1 MIRGRHLSGARR
13 PEKPV
18 ELTESQRAYKWLFCL
33 IACAVCA
40 TVAVWGFIW
49 AAAAASH
56 GVVSVLHLAAMLIG
70 GLMAY
75 VFGDIAEHSFDRF

>member
-1 MIRGRHLSGARR
+1 MIRGHHLSGWRR

-18 ELTESQRAYKWLFCL
+18 KLTETQRAYKWLFCL
-33 IACAVCA
+33 IACALFA
-40 TVAVWGFIW
+40 TLAVWGFIW

-56 GVVSVLHLAAMLIG
+56 GVVSVLHFAAMLIG

-75 VFGDIAEHSFDRF
+75 VFGDIAERA

>member
-1 MIRGRHLSGARR
+1 MIRGRHLSGVRR

-18 ELTESQRAYKWLFCL
+18 ELTETQRACKWLFCL

-49 AAAAASH
+49 TATAASH
-56 GVVSVLHLAAMLIG
+56 GVLSVLHFAAMLFG
-70 GLMAY
+70 WLMAY
-75 VFGDIAEHSFDRF
+75 VFGDIAERA

>member
-1 MIRGRHLSGARR
+1 MIRGRHLSGVRR

-18 ELTESQRAYKWLFCL
+18 ELTETQRACKWLFCL
-33 IACAVCA
+33 TACAVFA

-56 GVVSVLHLAAMLIG
+56 GVLSVLHFAAMLIG
-70 GLMAY
+70 SLMAY
-75 VFGDIAEHSFDRF
+75 VFGDIAERA

>member
-1 MIRGRHLSGARR
+1 MIRGHHLSGWRR

-40 TVAVWGFIW
+40 MVAVWGFIW

-56 GVVSVLHLAAMLIG
+56 GVVSVLHFAAMLFG
-70 GLMAY
+70 WLMAY
-75 VFGDIAEHSFDRF
+75 VFGDIAERA

>member
-1 MIRGRHLSGARR
+1 MIRGHHLSGWRR
-13 PEKPV
+13 TEKPV
-18 ELTESQRAYKWLFCL
+18 ELTESQRAYKCLFCL

-40 TVAVWGFIW
+40 MVAVWGFIW

-75 VFGDIAEHSFDRF
+75 VFGDIAERA

>member
-1 MIRGRHLSGARR
+1 MIRGHHLSDRHR

-18 ELTESQRAYKWLFCL
+18 ELTETQRACKWLFCL
-33 IACAVCA
+33 IACAVFA

-49 AAAAASH
+49 AATAASH

-70 GLMAY
+70 SLMAY
-75 VFGDIAEHSFDRF
+75 VFGDIAERA

>member
-1 MIRGRHLSGARR
+1 MIRGHHLSGWRR

-18 ELTESQRAYKWLFCL
+18 ELTETQRACKWLFCL

-56 GVVSVLHLAAMLIG
+56 GVLSVLHFAAMLFG
-70 GLMAY
+70 WLMAY
-75 VFGDIAEHSFDRF
+75 VFGDIAERA

>member
-1 MIRGRHLSGARR
+1 MIRGRHLSGVRR

-18 ELTESQRAYKWLFCL
+18 ELTETQRACKWLFCL
-33 IACAVCA
+33 IACAVFA

-56 GVVSVLHLAAMLIG
+56 GVLSVLHFAAMLFG
-70 GLMAY
+70 SLMAY
-75 VFGDIAEHSFDRF
+75 VFGDIAERA

>member
-1 MIRGRHLSGARR
+1 MRRGHHLSDWRR

-18 ELTESQRAYKWLFCL
+18 ELTETQRACKWLFCL
-33 IACAVCA
+33 IACAVFA

-49 AAAAASH
+49 SAAASSH
-56 GVVSVLHLAAMLIG
+56 GVLSVLHLAAMLIG

-75 VFGDIAEHSFDRF
+75 VFGDIAERA